1 MKKIILAMITAI
13 LLIGIIGC
21 SKSGSDSNVKEE
33 TTANQGKAEEKKA
46 EEQKSENTE
55 ASGNF
60 EDIPVT
66 EIMTKKKINY
76 ETALTE
82 KMVPLEVE
90 MQKALDSGV
99 TSEMYDGIST
109 LYEAWN
115 KELNNIYELI
125 TTDKKVS
132 EDERTKI
139 ADEQKQWI
147 EKTEKEIKEEM
158 KEFEG
163 GTNEKLI
170 YTNKELAKAKER
182 ALELAKKYDEI
193 SK

>member
-1 MKKIILAMITAI
+1 
-13 LLIGIIGC
+13 
-21 SKSGSDSNVKEE
+21 
-33 TTANQGKAEEKKA
+33 
-46 EEQKSENTE
+46 
-55 ASGNF
+55 
-60 EDIPVT
+60 
-66 EIMTKKKINY
+66 MTKKKINY